1 MPNYELAVFIAKKC
15 NFFCKFCIFPRNLI
29 FLVYL
34 HIFKTKFQHSEMK
47 NIQRKNMEHGGKEQ
61 GT

>member
-1 MPNYELAVFIAKKC
+1 MSNYKLAVFIAKKC
-15 NFFCKFCIFPRNLI
+15 NFFAFFPKNLI

-34 HIFKTKFQHSEMK
+34 HIFKTKLQHSEMK
-47 NIQRKNMEHGGKEQ
+47 NIQRKSMEHGGKEQ